1 SILQE
6 IAIYNTNNGYTGT
19 NAVSMGEQWFPSGGN
34 NEWEYWH
41 RVFDNQISNAN
52 IISVMNTNKIVVIKS
67 CYPSSEIVGRGQ
79 PSDTL
84 NYPLKTIYN
93 YKWHWRK
100 IIEVMAARPQNFF
113 AIWTNAPHVQGN
125 TNSTSALLAKE
136 FCTWAK
142 DTLAMGLDPVM
153 GAFPANVYVFDYFS
167 KLSGANGYLLPQYA
181 VSNSDSHPNSLAT
194 ELVAP
199 QFVSEIF
206 DAAIAYEQ
214 GGATLNVAPASQSV
228 SATAGSA
235 SFTVNSS
242 ASWTAQSSASWCT
255 VTPSGTGNGS
265 ITADYTA
272 NTSSTPRTASI
283 TISAS
288 GANTQTV
295 TVIQAGVA
303 AALAVSPST
312 QSVTATAGNTS
323 FSVTSNV
330 NWTATSNA
338 GWCTVTPSG
347 SGNGSV
353 IANYSANTNTS
364 SRTATI
370 TISASGVS
378 NQTVTVIQAGVAAAL
393 AVSPST
399 QSVTATAGNTSF
411 SVTSNVNWT
420 AMSNAGWCTVTSS
433 GSGNATL
440 TANYTE
446 NTATISR
453 TATITISA
461 SGVTNQTV
469 TVIQAAAAA
478 ALAVSPLNQNVAAP
492 SGSTSFTVSS
502 NLNWTAQSNAGWC
515 TVTPSG
521 IGNGTINANFT
532 ANTSTSSRTAT
543 ITVAATGV
551 SNHTVTV
558 TQAGTSSALS
568 VNPSTQSVSALSGN
582 TSFSVTSNTA
592 WIAQSNAS
600 WCTVTSSGTGN
611 GTINAY
617 YTENLSTNS
626 RTATITIS
634 ASGMTDQTVSVT
646 QAGAAVILAVS
657 PPSHNVTSSAGTTD
671 FSVVSN
677 TGWNA
682 VSNAGWCTVT
692 PSGNGSGAIT
702 ANYEENTETSSRTA
716 TITVSSSGIVDQL
729 VTVYQ
734 IGTASALAV
743 APLNQNVS
751 SETGSTSFE
760 VTSNTSWTAQSDA
773 SWCMVTSSGNGNGF
787 ILADY
792 SENTE
797 IDLRTATI
805 TLSAAGLPDQIVT
818 VSQAGS
824 IVTLAATPSNQNV
837 PASSGSVNF
846 TISSNSDWSAQSNAG
861 WCSVTLSGSGNGVL
875 TADYTTNTSVIGR
888 TASITVSATGAQDQI
903 ITVSQFGAASQ
914 LAVSPPSQ
922 QVSYLAGNT
931 SFSVSSNT
939 NWTVQSDENWCTA
952 TPSGSGNGEI
962 IAVYQQN
969 HTIYDRTA
977 NLKVMV
983 EGLSPQ
989 FVTVEQLGVET
1000 GVNTTEIG
1008 KFRIYPNPSSGA
1020 FKLVYQNPQNG
1031 TTKVEVRDMPGRTVY
1046 SKEFRGNISEKI
1058 HLQKEGK
1065 GIFIVTIYSG
1075 NEIHNTKLIIQ

>member
-1 SILQE
+1 MKKSIYLFLFLIVPFFVSSQTLFRSGKFLHHSTGLNIWGPNSSSTSILQE

-41 RVFDNQISNAN
+41 RVFDNQVSNAN
-52 IISVMNTNKIVVIKS
+52 IVSVMNTNKIVVIKS

-125 TNSTSALLAKE
+125 TNASEAALAKE
-136 FCTWAK
+136 FITWAK
-142 DTLAMGLDPVM
+142 DTLAMGLDPEM
-153 GAFPANVYVFDYFS
+153 GVFPPNIYVFDYFS
-167 KLSGANGYLLPQYA
+167 KLTDDNGYQMLQYA
-181 VSNSDSHPNSLAT
+181 LSPSDSHPNSLAT

-199 QFVSEIF
+199 QFVAEIF
-206 DAAIAYEQ
+206 GAAIAYEQ
-214 GGATLNVAPASQSV
+214 GGATLNIAPASQSV
-228 SATAGSA
+228 SATAGST

-242 ASWTAQSSASWCT
+242 ASWTAQSNS
-255 VTPSGTGNGS
+255 
-265 ITADYTA
+265 
-272 NTSSTPRTASI
+272 
-283 TISAS
+283 
-288 GANTQTV
+288 
-295 TVIQAGVA
+295 
-303 AALAVSPST
+303 
-312 QSVTATAGNTS
+312 
-323 FSVTSNV
+323 
-330 NWTATSNA
+330 

-378 NQTVTVIQAGVAAAL
+378 NQTVTVVQAGAAAAL

-420 AMSNAGWCTVTSS
+420 ASSNVGWCTVTPS

-440 TANYTE
+440 TVNYTE

-461 SGVTNQTV
+461 SGITNQTV

>member
-1 SILQE
+1 MKKSIYLFLFLIVPFFVSSQTLFRSGKFLHHSTGLNIWGPNSSSTSILQE

-312 QSVTATAGNTS
+312 QSVRATAGNTS

-330 NWTATSNA
+330 NWTASSNV

-347 SGNGSV
+347 SGN
-353 IANYSANTNTS
+353 
-364 SRTATI
+364 
-370 TISASGVS
+370 
-378 NQTVTVIQAGVAAAL
+378 
-393 AVSPST
+393 
-399 QSVTATAGNTSF
+399 
-411 SVTSNVNWT
+411 
-420 AMSNAGWCTVTSS
+420 
-433 GSGNATL
+433 ATL
-440 TANYTE
+440 TVNYTE